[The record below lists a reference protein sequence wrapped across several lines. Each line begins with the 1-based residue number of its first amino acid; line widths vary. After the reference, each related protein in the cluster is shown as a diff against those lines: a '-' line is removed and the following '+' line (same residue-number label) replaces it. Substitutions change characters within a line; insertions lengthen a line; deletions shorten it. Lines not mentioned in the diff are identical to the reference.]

1 MWGEDAWISGIV
13 NRLCYGVFFA
23 MDVNKTMIRV
33 LLVDDHAPV
42 RKALRRYLESFETL
56 EVVGEAGDG
65 RAAVEL
71 AKSLM
76 PDIVT
81 MDVEMPVMNGLE
93 ATRRIRQVCP
103 DAKVIAF
110 TGSCKPGIEEG
121 MMEAGASSYVD
132 KACGVDDL
140 YPVIDGLFRDS
151 A

>member
-1 MWGEDAWISGIV
+1 M
-13 NRLCYGVFFA
+13 NRLRCGVC
-23 MDVNKTMIRV
+23 DVMEASKKTIRV

-42 RKALRRYLESFETL
+42 RQALRRFLESFEGV

-93 ATRRIRQVCP
+93 ATRRIKHVCP
-103 DAKVIAF
+103 GVNVIAF
-110 TGSCKPGIEEG
+110 TASCKPGIKKG
-121 MMEAGASSYVD
+121 MMEAGASSFVD
-132 KACGVDDL
+132 KARGVDDL
-140 YPVIDGLFRDS
+140 YPVIDGVFRDS